1 MKMKSIIYK
10 SYIGASF
17 VILSVI
23 LSVPVS
29 AQQIRTSYFMDKSTV
44 RTTLNPAFRPERGY
58 VYIPVLGSLNVSYA
72 SNGISVS
79 DVLYPRNG
87 RLVTF
92 LDQSVSA
99 DEFLKRLKKNNQVN
113 TDFST
118 SVLAAGWYSGKG
130 FWTVDLNLKSV
141 ASARIPKTM
150 FELMKK
156 GSGVEG
162 TVYDIS
168 NVNMYMDSYLETAV
182 GYSRPIDEKLTVGGK
197 FKLLTGVAN
206 MDVRFDRLHVEMNEN
221 QWKITSSGKMN
232 TSLKGLVPEFEQD
245 ADNEEYING
254 FDYDTPGISGF
265 GAGIDLGASYRLLD
279 NLTLSASLLDLGFIS
294 WGASSTV
301 SGEANGVFNFDGFK
315 LPIGETGSNGSM
327 SDQFSD
333 MTDGIND
340 LFHFKETKPKGRST
354 ALRSTLH
361 IGAEYAILENT
372 LGFGLL
378 SSTRF
383 YRPRA
388 YTELTASA
396 NYRPVSWFAA
406 SFSYSF
412 VHSDF
417 KTFGFALNFSPSW
430 INFFIGSDYMITR
443 ITPQV
448 LPVHAHA
455 TNIHFGLSIP
465 LGKQRM

>member
-1 MKMKSIIYK
+1 MKSIICK
-10 SYIGASF
+10 SCIGISLFIFLAT
-17 VILSVI
+17 LSA
-23 LSVPVS
+23 PVS

-44 RTTLNPAFRPERGY
+44 RTALNPAFRPERGY
-58 VYIPVLGSLNVSYA
+58 VSIPVLGSLNLSYA

-87 RLVTF
+87 KLVTF
-92 LDQSVSA
+92 LDQSVSS
-99 DEFLKRLKKNNQVN
+99 DEFLKKLKKNNQIN
-113 TDFST
+113 TDFSM
-118 SVLAAGWYSGKG
+118 SILAAGWYSGKG
-130 FWTVDLNLKSV
+130 FWTVDLGIKSV
-141 ASARIPKTM
+141 ASARVPKTM

-168 NVNMYMDSYLETAV
+168 NLNMYMDAYVETAV
-182 GYSRPIDEKLTVGGK
+182 GYSRPVNEKLTVGGK
-197 FKLLTGVAN
+197 LKLLAGAAN
-206 MDVRFDRLHVEMNEN
+206 MDVRFDKMHVEMNDN
-221 QWKITSSGKMN
+221 QWRITSTGKMN
-232 TSLKGLVPEFEQD
+232 ASLKGLMPEFEL
-245 ADNEEYING
+245 DNAQEEYING

-265 GAGIDLGASYRLLD
+265 GAGIDLGVSYRLLD

-294 WGASSTV
+294 WGASSTT
-301 SGEANGVFNFDGFK
+301 SGEANGIFNFDGFQ

-333 MTDGIND
+333 MTDDISD
-340 LFHFKETKPKGRST
+340 LFHFQETAAKGRST
-354 ALRSTLH
+354 ALRSTLN
-361 IGAEYAILENT
+361 IGAEYSILDNT

-396 NYRPVSWFAA
+396 NYRPVSWFSA

-412 VHSDF
+412 IHSDF
-417 KTFGFALNFSPSW
+417 RTFGFALNFSPSW
-430 INFFIGSDYMITR
+430 INFFIGSDYMVSR

-448 LPVHAHA
+448 LPVNAHA

-465 LGKQRM
+465 LGKQRL